1 VKAVIHFLGGAFVGA
16 APHLTYSYLL
26 NGLAEVGFVV
36 VATPYPLGF
45 DYLEVSTGICHTTIN
60 WTDSW
65 HCVLCL

>member
-45 DYLEVSTGICHTTIN
+45 DYLEVSVLVSTT
-60 WTDSW
+60 
-65 HCVLCL
+65 